1 MISTP
6 IKPGMARLKQM
17 SQSSK
22 LRKRKLSSNPN
33 VSFITVFTEKEN
45 NTNNAWMPNV
55 NKQMNKR
62 EKHISFV
69 ILL

>member
-17 SQSSK
+17 SQSPK

-33 VSFITVFTEKEN
+33 VSFITVFTEDEN
-45 NTNNAWMPNV
+45 NTNNT
-55 NKQMNKR
+55 
-62 EKHISFV
+62 
-69 ILL
+69 